1 VGAEGLRAARRLSAN
16 RRLAYLQENDKAVL
30 VYATFPSLE
39 TAETEGAALVDA
51 GLAACVN
58 ILPGM
63 ISIYIWNGARHRD
76 AEVVMVIKTRGSLA
90 ERVIEQVRARHPYE
104 TPALLVLPVEGG
116 SAQYLAWLMD
126 QTETRS
132 TRPD

>member
-1 VGAEGLRAARRLSAN
+1 M
-16 RRLAYLQENDKAVL
+16 QENDKAVL

-126 QTETRS
+126 QTDTRS